1 MSDHTPGAI
10 KAAEAITG
18 GTYGDTTRY
27 KTSYGMKTVM
37 GVADIIDRETAAPE
51 LLGALKLC
59 LKRFDDLYTGYPKST
74 ASIASEAAMSAAR
87 DAIAKAEQ

>member
-27 KTSYGMKTVM
+27 KTAYGMKTVM
-37 GVADIIDRETAAPE
+37 GVADIIDRKTAAPA
-51 LLGALKLC
+51 LLKALKYALR
-59 LKRFDDLYTGYPKST
+59 LMPP
-74 ASIASEAAMSAAR
+74 SAEHHIIHSAL
-87 DAIAKAEQ
+87 DKAEGRI